1 MNAGLRVWKTG
12 SRKLFVV
19 KAEDVHRKVK
29 GKGRKLP
36 ILLYSDVEDDDTVDF
51 GLPKR
56 RKSSDVPH
64 ELSQV

>member
-1 MNAGLRVWKTG
+1 M
-12 SRKLFVV
+12 V